1 MLLLRAT
8 YSPDGLS
15 APTADW
21 FPFEIWL
28 DLCLSHCGTWHGIW
42 KIPIR
47 WKWSPISNLRF
58 HAFQRDY
65 RVSRL
70 RMIRIRLPSS
80 MTLASLWLLQTT
92 SSILLSSIWMS
103 MCIFFAPHSH
113 PETILLDPLARSR
126 YPILKKISRHSS
138 IFVFKKGSASDQ
150 KKGHLVDVTREPPEG
165 WYEWETVAMESDVCF
180 FESSREH
187 LPTFFLPLNLLHS
200 TENAVKGAQEG
211 EGIWLLEQ
219 ASELTQL
226 TQKGTK
232 KIIRILLRGDNPE
245 HEDKYMILLKRPLD
259 YKMANLFGD
268 KTWMFSCE
276 VEERRWWIVGRSNF
290 QISCC
295 LVMVRVRANRPF
307 GVLRVFA
314 RLLPFLLVLWECR
327 SGTWPLRAVINSIS
341 GIHRI

>member
-1 MLLLRAT
+1 MVYPRRRRTDFLSSRSGSTFVSLRHMAWHLENPNPMKVKSYIELEVPRIST
-8 YSPDGLS
+8 GLQGQQAANDKNTPPLFNDLGFLAVAPDNVKYFAFQYLNVNVHFFRPAFSPWDHPS
-15 APTADW
+15 
-21 FPFEIWL
+21 
-28 DLCLSHCGTWHGIW
+28 
-42 KIPIR
+42 
-47 WKWSPISNLRF
+47 WSTRPQQISNIEEDF
-58 HAFQRDY
+58 TSFFYICFQ
-65 RVSRL
+65 
-70 RMIRIRLPSS
+70 
-80 MTLASLWLLQTT
+80 
-92 SSILLSSIWMS
+92 
-103 MCIFFAPHSH
+103 
-113 PETILLDPLARSR
+113 
-126 YPILKKISRHSS
+126 
-138 IFVFKKGSASDQ
+138 KKGQ
-150 KKGHLVDVTREPPEG
+150 RQTKKKGHLVDVTREPPEG
-165 WYEWETVAMESDVCF
+165 WYEWETVAMKSDVCF

-187 LPTFFLPLNLLHS
+187 LPTFFLTLNLLHS